1 MGADGSSGSS
11 QQCPRDEAGL
21 RYTAQ
26 RGKVPGTLQKNGPEN
41 MTAGKQGM
49 KGKAGTSMTNFKER
63 TVKCQGNCCLPSW
76 CRREAAKL
84 FGGVIFMAGILCK
97 YCKNDQ
103 GTMMA
108 CAVCITPTC
117 AQGWEP
123 CLPSRAAGVWAAKLW
138 LTFPHGW
145 TVLLIRKTHTFYV
158 QTLSFP
164 SCHRKGF
171 RHIILASR
179 KTPNSVSGI
188 WCFPASPAMHP
199 SVKKW

>member
-11 QQCPRDEAGL
+11 QQCPRDEAEL
-21 RYTAQ
+21 RYNAQ
-26 RGKVPGTLQKNGPEN
+26 RGKVPGTLQKNKPEN

-49 KGKAGTSMTNFKER
+49 KGKAGTTWLISWRELLSARGTADCPADVEGKLPNYLVVSFLRQGSCASIARMIKEEW
-63 TVKCQGNCCLPSW
+63 CLELCASHLPQGC
-76 CRREAAKL
+76 
-84 FGGVIFMAGILCK
+84 
-97 YCKNDQ
+97 
-103 GTMMA
+103 
-108 CAVCITPTC
+108 
-117 AQGWEP
+117 EP
-123 CLPSRAAGVWAAKLW
+123 CLLSWAAGAWATKLW

-199 SVKKW
+199 SAKKW